1 MPTPPVAPPPPP
13 PTVAPQVAASPPS
26 GTAPPD
32 EARSRLDPRLAPLE
46 PPPEPELEPELEAV
60 ETRAWL
66 PRRISLA
73 RRPGG
78 EPARRERRLAA
89 RRLPRPTLR
98 LALPRG
104 GGGKRIVGLEIGA
117 SQLAAA
123 QVSNDGVPEL
133 HQLARQPLAP
143 GVVVGGEVRDPDALA
158 HALRAFFA
166 GNRLPR
172 KGVRL
177 GVASNRI
184 GVRVFEIAGVGDDRQ
199 LANAVRFR
207 AHETLPIPAH
217 EAILDYRVLDE
228 TVNDSGQP
236 VKRVL
241 LVVAHRELVERY
253 VDACRKA
260 GIVLSGI
267 DLEAF
272 ALLRSLAPPTD
283 RDGSALVAVAIGH
296 ERSTLAVSDGRVCE
310 FTRVLE
316 WGGWALNIALAR
328 VLDST
333 PFEVE
338 GIKRGLSLA
347 GGPAPEG
354 LSSEQAAAVLDAV
367 RLELDSLARELVSS
381 LRFYQGQPGSLGIGE
396 IVIAGGTAQMPGLAE
411 ELERLVGVRVRVGN
425 PLGRLGVSK
434 RVPESDLGSLA
445 IAIGL
450 GIED

>member
-1 MPTPPVAPPPPP
+1 MATPHEASPPGVATPPVA
-13 PTVAPQVAASPPS
+13 APA
-26 GTAPPD
+26 
-32 EARSRLDPRLAPLE
+32 
-46 PPPEPELEPELEAV
+46 
-60 ETRAWL
+60 ETRGSVR
-66 PRRISLA
+66 RRIVRGRGPGCA
-73 RRPGG
+73 TERAERRP
-78 EPARRERRLAA
+78 AA
-89 RRLPRPTLR
+89 RRLPHSFSRFALR
-98 LALPRG
+98 RG
-104 GGGKRIVGLEIGA
+104 GGGTRIVGLKIGA

-123 QVSNDGVPEL
+123 HVSNDGAPAL
-133 HQLARQPLAP
+133 HQLARQPLAS

-158 HALRAFFA
+158 EALRAFFA
-166 GNRLPR
+166 ANRLPR

-184 GVRVFEIAGVGDDRQ
+184 GVRVFEIAGVEDNRQ

-228 TVNDSGQP
+228 TVNDSEQP

-253 VDACRKA
+253 VDACKKA

-272 ALLRSLAPPTD
+272 ALLRSLAPPAD

-316 WGGWALNIALAR
+316 WGGWALNVALAR

-333 PFEVE
+333 PSDVE
-338 GIKRGLSLA
+338 GVKRGLSLA
-347 GGPAPEG
+347 GGPAPDE
-354 LSSEQAAAVLDAV
+354 LSLDQAAAALDTV
-367 RLELDSLARELVSS
+367 RRQLDSFARELVSS

-396 IVIAGGTAQMPGLAE
+396 ILIAGGTAQLPGLAE

-425 PLGRLGVSK
+425 PLGRLSVAKGL
-434 RVPESDLGSLA
+434 PEDDLGSLA